1 MTIGLWAFY
10 TGAGALGGI
19 VVAVVAGGARFGI
32 GQLALAFV
40 TSTWLRLV
48 ITVVYVAPAMFAGYN
63 ATHGIAQ
70 MAKAFAHL
78 ANDLAIVGATVVTP
92 TAFIRFTA
100 MVAPGPAGRDLAQ
113 GYHVSG
119 GHQVGQIR
127 RPEHSRCSSSILD

>member
-70 MAKAFAHL
+70 MAKAFADL
-78 ANDLAIVGATVVTP
+78 ANDLRDRWRDCRYPYSVHPLYGY
-92 TAFIRFTA
+92 
-100 MVAPGPAGRDLAQ
+100 GRT
-113 GYHVSG
+113 
-119 GHQVGQIR
+119 R
-127 RPEHSRCSSSILD
+127 TSRTGFGTGLPR